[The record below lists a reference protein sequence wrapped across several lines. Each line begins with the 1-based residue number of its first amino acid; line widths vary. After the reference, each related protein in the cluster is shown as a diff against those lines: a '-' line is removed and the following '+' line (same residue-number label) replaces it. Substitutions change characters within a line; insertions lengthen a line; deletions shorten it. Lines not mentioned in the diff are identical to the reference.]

1 MAGQHTE
8 NLLRRF
14 KGELVSITCVSTT
27 KYRGRISEITNDY
40 VALTQEEKGENS
52 QVFVL
57 FDAIE
62 SVSAEGPGTD

>member
-14 KGELVSITCVSTT
+14 KGEVVTITCVSTAT
-27 KYRGRISEITNDY
+27 YHGRIIEITNDY
-40 VALTQEEKGENS
+40 VALALEQSGES
-52 QVFVL
+52 SPVFVL

-62 SVSAEGPGTD
+62 SVAPETSSET

>member
-14 KGELVSITCVSTT
+14 KGEVVSITCVSTKT
-27 KYRGRISEITNDY
+27 YRGRIVEITNDY
-40 VALTQEEKGENS
+40 VALAQEEKDENS
-52 QVFVL
+52 PLFVL

-62 SVSAEGPGTD
+62 SVSPETTSST

>member
-14 KGELVSITCVSTT
+14 KGEVVSITCVSKTT
-27 KYRGRISEITNDY
+27 YHGRVIEITNDY
-40 VALTQEEKGENS
+40 VALAQEDKVENS

-62 SVSAEGPGTD
+62 SVLPEGGSNA

>member
-14 KGELVSITCVSTT
+14 KGEVVSITCVSTAS
-27 KYRGRISEITNDY
+27 YRGRIVEITNDY
-40 VALTQEEKGENS
+40 VALAPEETIEKPP
-52 QVFVL
+52 VFVL

-62 SVSAEGPGTD
+62 SVSPETTAGK

>member
-27 KYRGRISEITNDY
+27 TYRGRIIEITNDY
-40 VALTQEEKGENS
+40 VALALEGTGENS
-52 QVFVL
+52 PVFVL
-57 FDAIE
+57 FAAIE
-62 SVSAEGPGTD
+62 SVAPETHSG

>member
-14 KGELVSITCVSTT
+14 KGELVTITCLSTT
-27 KYRGRISEITNDY
+27 VYQGRIIEITNDY
-40 VALTQEEKGENS
+40 VALEEKGANS

-62 SVSAEGPGTD
+62 SVSPENTSAG

>member
-27 KYRGRISEITNDY
+27 TYRGRISEITNDY
-40 VALTQEEKGENS
+40 VALAQEDKSENS
-52 QVFVL
+52 QVFV
-57 FDAIE
+57 FFHAIE
-62 SVSAEGPGTD
+62 SVSPEGPSTS